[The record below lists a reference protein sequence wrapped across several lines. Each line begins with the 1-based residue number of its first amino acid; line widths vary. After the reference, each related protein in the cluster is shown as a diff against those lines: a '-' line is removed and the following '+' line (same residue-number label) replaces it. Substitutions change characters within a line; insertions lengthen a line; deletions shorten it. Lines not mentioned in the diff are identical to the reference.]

1 MIIDTMVF
9 AYALLGVEGFR
20 EQALKALESA
30 DLVEIPDSLRA
41 ELVNVVWKWVKTKG
55 LSLDL
60 GLEVLQDAEAL
71 IDRVIP
77 AQELWER
84 ALELAV
90 QYNHPAYDTL
100 FIAAAELGETQVVTF
115 DKKLLGTFPSLT
127 VDASGGLVDRQ

>member
-1 MIIDTMVF
+1 MVIDTMGF

-55 LSLDL
+55 LPLEL
-60 GLEVLQDAEAL
+60 GLEVLQDSEAL

-90 QYNHPAYDTL
+90 QYNHSAYDTL

-115 DKKLLGTFPSLT
+115 DKKLVETFPSLT
-127 VDASGGLVDRQ
+127 LDADSGLVDGQ

>member
-1 MIIDTMVF
+1 MVIDTMVF

-55 LSLDL
+55 LPLEL
-60 GLEVLQDAEAL
+60 GLEVLQDSEAL

-77 AQELWER
+77 AR
-84 ALELAV
+84 
-90 QYNHPAYDTL
+90 
-100 FIAAAELGETQVVTF
+100 
-115 DKKLLGTFPSLT
+115 
-127 VDASGGLVDRQ
+127 

>member
-9 AYALLGVEGFR
+9 TYALLGVEGFR

-41 ELVNVVWKWVKTKG
+41 ELVNVVWKWVKAKG

-71 IDRVIP
+71 IDRVIST
-77 AQELWER
+77 QELWER

-100 FIAAAELGETQVVTF
+100 FIAAAELGETRVVTF
-115 DKKLLGTFPSLT
+115 DKKLLETFPGLT
-127 VDASGGLVDRQ
+127 VDAGTGLVDGQ